1 MLYDV
6 IIYGV
11 LHSVSLV
18 DQKIEEFLVEIRD
31 RLDECNVDEFEC
43 QKKSLIAIKQCDD
56 SHMGEEA
63 DRLWAEIR
71 DKTYLFDRLDKE
83 VKIIGFV
90 QLCPT
95 QWNGAATAHQVPH
108 SDSTNSK
115 CITFCTYPRCRKNL
129 ASK

>member
-1 MLYDV
+1 M
-6 IIYGV
+6 

-31 RLDECNVDEFEC
+31 RLDECNVEEFEC

-83 VKIIGFV
+83 VKFIGFV
-90 QLCPT
+90 QLCP
-95 QWNGAATAHQVPH
+95 NQVPH
-108 SDSTNSK
+108 SDFTHTK
-115 CITFCTYPRCRKNL
+115 CITFCTYPRSRKDL